1 MKKLSRLSVVGYGA
15 GDAANSMIIST
26 GNMFLLVYYTDVAGI
41 GAAAAGTL
49 LLAARVFNA
58 FADIA
63 AGRLVDRVYS
73 KRWGKFRPFLMFG
86 FVPLVLSAAAFHVP
100 DADPGLKLLYAYCT
114 DGLVCIAYSLV
125 NVPYGCL
132 VGAMTQD
139 AKQRARLGGA
149 RTIGGLSVGASLGFF
164 VAPLLGAGQDMQQ
177 IFTWLTL
184 SFAVVGSALYM
195 FCGTVC
201 REQVPSSIPKITL
214 SQSVAALKANSPLV
228 ILCVSSVLF
237 VTGTSATGASQF
249 YYLRD
254 VLSRVDLFPVMAAAQ
269 VAITLTLAVFI
280 QRPVARWGK
289 RAVYSAGGAL
299 GAAGGLLTFAA
310 PSELPL
316 LGLAGLVMGLLAS
329 ATVSILT
336 WALIADTVEYGE
348 WKTGVRVQGINYAL
362 LAATRKLGMGFGA
375 AVVAFSLAWGGYES
389 GSAGQSDAATLAIRA
404 AAGLL
409 PAALVLAAVGIMCW
423 YRLTDQRHAE
433 LVATLSRDSQPPA

>member
-1 MKKLSRLSVVGYGA
+1 MKKLSRLNVLGYGA

-49 LLAARVFNA
+49 LLLLRVFNA
-58 FADIA
+58 FTDIA
-63 AGRLVDRVYS
+63 AGRIVDRVHS

-86 FVPLVLSAAAFHVP
+86 FIPLLLSVAVFHVP
-100 DADPGLKLLYAYCT
+100 DVDPSLKLLYAYCT
-114 DGLVCIAYSLV
+114 YGLVCIAYSVV

-139 AKQRARLGGA
+139 ARERARLGGA

-177 IFTWLTL
+177 IFTWLTIT
-184 SFAVVGSALYM
+184 FAVLGSALYA
-195 FCGTVC
+195 FCGAVC
-201 REQVPSSIPKITL
+201 REQIQGSVPRITF
-214 SQSVAALKANSPLV
+214 SQSMDALKANSPLV
-228 ILCVSSVLF
+228 VLCVSSILF

-254 VLSRVDLFPVMAAAQ
+254 VLSRVDLFPLMAAAQ
-269 VAITLTLAVFI
+269 VVITLTLAVLMP
-280 QRPVARWGK
+280 RPVARWGK
-289 RAVYSAGGAL
+289 RAVFCAGASL
-299 GAAGGLLTFAA
+299 GAVGGVLVFLA
-310 PSELPL
+310 PADAPL
-316 LGLAGLVMGLLAS
+316 LGVAGLVLGLLAS
-329 ATVSILT
+329 ASVSIVT

-375 AVVAFSLAWGGYES
+375 GLVAFSLAWGGYAS
-389 GSAGQSDAATLAIRA
+389 GMTGQSDNATLAIRA

-409 PAALVLAAVGIMCW
+409 PGALVLASVGMMCW
-423 YRLTDQRHAE
+423 YRLTDQKHAE
-433 LVATLSRDSQPPA
+433 LVASLSRDAT

>member
-1 MKKLSRLSVVGYGA
+1 MKKLTRLSVVGYGA

-49 LLAARVFNA
+49 LLVARVFNA
-58 FADIA
+58 FTDIA
-63 AGRLVDRVYS
+63 AGRIVDRVNS

-100 DADPGLKLLYAYCT
+100 DVDPALKLLYAYCT
-114 DGLVCIAYSLV
+114 YGLVCVAYSMV

-139 AKQRARLGGA
+139 AKERARLGGA
-149 RTIGGLSVGASLGFF
+149 RTIGGLSVGATLGFF
-164 VAPLLGAGQDMQQ
+164 IAPLLGAGQDMQQ

-184 SFAVVGSALYM
+184 AFAVVGSALYL

-201 REQVPSSIPKITL
+201 TEQVPGSIPKITL
-214 SQSVAALKANSPLV
+214 AQSVAALKANSPLV

-237 VTGTSATGASQF
+237 VTGTTATGASQF
-249 YYLRD
+249 FYLRD
-254 VLSRVDLFPVMAAAQ
+254 VLSRIDLFPLMAAAQ
-269 VAITLTLAVFI
+269 VVITLTLAVFI
-280 QRPVARWGK
+280 PRPVARWGK
-289 RAVYSAGGAL
+289 RAVFCTGGFL
-299 GAAGGLLTFAA
+299 GVLGGVMVFLA
-310 PSELPL
+310 PPAVPL
-316 LGLAGLVMGLLAS
+316 LGIAGLVMGLLAS

-362 LAATRKLGMGFGA
+362 LAATRKLGMGFGGA
-375 AVVAFSLAWGGYES
+375 LVAFALAWGGYES
-389 GSAGQSDAATLAIRA
+389 GIGAQSDTATLAIRA

-409 PAALVLAAVGIMCW
+409 PAVLVLVSVAIMYW
-423 YRLTDQRHAE
+423 YRLTDQKHAE
-433 LVATLSRDSQPPA
+433 LVASLARET

>member
-1 MKKLSRLSVVGYGA
+1 MKKLSRLSVLGYGA

-49 LLAARVFNA
+49 LLLLRVFNA
-58 FADIA
+58 FTDIA
-63 AGRLVDRVYS
+63 AGRVVDRVHS
-73 KRWGKFRPFLMFG
+73 ARWGKFRPFLMFG
-86 FVPLVLSAAAFHVP
+86 FVPLLLSIAVFHVP
-100 DADPGLKLLYAYCT
+100 DVDPSLKLVYAYCT
-114 DGLVCIAYSLV
+114 YGLVCVAYSMV

-139 AKQRARLGGA
+139 AKERARLGGA
-149 RTIGGLSVGASLGFF
+149 RTIGGLSVGATLGFF

-177 IFTWLTL
+177 IFTWLTIT
-184 SFAVVGSALYM
+184 FAVIGSALYAL
-195 FCGTVC
+195 CGVVC
-201 REQVPSSIPKITL
+201 REQIQGSVPRITL

-228 ILCVSSVLF
+228 VLCVSSILF

-254 VLSRVDLFPVMAAAQ
+254 VLSRVDLFPLMAAAQ
-269 VAITLTLAVFI
+269 VVITLTLAVLI
-280 QRPVARWGK
+280 PRPVARWGK
-289 RAVYSAGGAL
+289 RAVFSAGASL
-299 GAAGGLLTFAA
+299 GAVGGVLVFLA
-310 PSELPL
+310 PADAPL
-316 LGLAGLVMGLLAS
+316 VGVAGLVLGLLAS
-329 ATVSILT
+329 ASVSIVT

-375 AVVAFSLAWGGYES
+375 AVVAFSLAWGGYVS
-389 GSAGQSDAATLAIRA
+389 GTAEQTDAATLAIRA

-409 PAALVLAAVGIMCW
+409 PGALVLASVGMMCW
-423 YRLTDQRHAE
+423 YRLTDQKHAE
-433 LVATLSRDSQPPA
+433 LVESLSRDAT

>member
-1 MKKLSRLSVVGYGA
+1 MKKPSRLSVLGYGA

-49 LLAARVFNA
+49 LLVARVFNA
-58 FADIA
+58 FTDIA
-63 AGRLVDRVYS
+63 AGRIVDRVSS

-86 FVPLVLSAAAFHVP
+86 FIPLLLSVAVFHVP
-100 DADPGLKLLYAYCT
+100 DVDPSLKLLYAYCT
-114 DGLVCIAYSLV
+114 YALVCVAYSMV

-139 AKQRARLGGA
+139 AKERARLGGA
-149 RTIGGLSVGASLGFF
+149 RTIGGLSVGATLGFF
-164 VAPLLGAGQDMQQ
+164 IAPLLGAGQDMQQ
-177 IFTWLTL
+177 IFTWLTIT
-184 SFAVVGSALYM
+184 FAVVGSLLYC
-195 FCGTVC
+195 FTGIVC
-201 REQVPSSIPKITL
+201 VEQVPGSIPKITL
-214 SQSVAALKANSPLV
+214 RQSVAALKANSPLV

-254 VLSRVDLFPVMAAAQ
+254 VLSRVDLFPVMATAQ
-269 VAITLTLAVFI
+269 VVITLTLAVLMPL
-280 QRPVARWGK
+280 PVARWGK
-289 RAVYSAGGAL
+289 RAVYGAGG
-299 GAAGGLLTFAA
+299 GFGTVGGVLVFLA
-310 PSELPL
+310 PADIPL
-316 LGLAGLVMGLLAS
+316 LGLAGLVLGLLAS
-329 ATVSILT
+329 ASVSIVT

-375 AVVAFSLAWGGYES
+375 AVVAFSLAWGGYVS
-389 GSAGQSDAATLAIRA
+389 GTAEQSDAATLAIRA

-409 PAALVLAAVGIMCW
+409 PGALVLASVGIMYW
-423 YRLTDQRHAE
+423 YRLTDQKHAE
-433 LVATLSRDSQPPA
+433 LVASLSRDAT

>member
-1 MKKLSRLSVVGYGA
+1 MKKLSRLSVLGYGA

-49 LLAARVFNA
+49 LLLLRVFNA
-58 FADIA
+58 FTDIA
-63 AGRLVDRVYS
+63 AGRIVDRVHS

-86 FVPLVLSAAAFHVP
+86 FIPLLLSVAVFHVP
-100 DADPGLKLLYAYCT
+100 NVDPSLKLLYAYCT
-114 DGLVCIAYSLV
+114 YGLVCVAYSMV

-139 AKQRARLGGA
+139 ARERARLGGA
-149 RTIGGLSVGASLGFF
+149 RTIGGLSVGATLGFF
-164 VAPLLGAGQDMQQ
+164 IAPLLGAGQDMQQ

-184 SFAVVGSALYM
+184 TFAVLGSALYAL
-195 FCGTVC
+195 CGAVC
-201 REQVPSSIPKITL
+201 REQIQGSVPRITL
-214 SQSVAALKANSPLV
+214 SQSMDALKANSPLV
-228 ILCVSSVLF
+228 VLCVSSILF

-254 VLSRVDLFPVMAAAQ
+254 VLSRVDLFPLMAAAQ
-269 VAITLTLAVFI
+269 VVITLALAVLMP
-280 QRPVARWGK
+280 RPVARWGK
-289 RAVYSAGGAL
+289 RAVFSAGASL
-299 GAAGGLLTFAA
+299 GAVGGVLVFLA
-310 PSELPL
+310 PADAPL
-316 LGLAGLVMGLLAS
+316 LGVAGLVLGLLAS
-329 ATVSILT
+329 ASVSIVT

-375 AVVAFSLAWGGYES
+375 GLVAFSLAWGGYAS
-389 GSAGQSDAATLAIRA
+389 GMAEQSDNATLAIRA

-409 PAALVLAAVGIMCW
+409 PGALVLASVGMMCW
-423 YRLTDQRHAE
+423 YRLTDQKHAE
-433 LVATLSRDSQPPA
+433 LVASLSRDAT